1 MQKIKIITALSTPI
15 IALFLWVVVLCA
27 KYMLMPE
34 IIVTISGYDPR
45 DLISGHYI
53 AYTIDWDNTDCTQ
66 FSDGKCPKEEF
77 EHYGLN
83 EYWGKQY
90 RFYIPEKHAEK
101 LDKMFRLG
109 AGNHK
114 FEVVYKYA
122 SGIKPLAKELR
133 IDGKPWQENI
143 NNTSKEEEIKNESN

>member
-34 IIVTISGYDPR
+34 IIVTIGGYDPR

-53 AYTIDWDNTDCTQ
+53 AYTIDWDNTNCTQ

-77 EHYGLN
+77 ANHSIN
-83 EYWGKQY
+83 ARWGEQH
-90 RFYIPEKHAEK
+90 RFYIPERHAER
-101 LDKMFRLG
+101 LDKMFRFEG
-109 AGNHK
+109 RNHK

-122 SGIKPLAKELR
+122 PGIKPLAKELR

-143 NNTSKEEEIKNESN
+143 NNTPKEKEINNEGN